1 MGAKTVEMC
10 CLPVLEARSLNQ
22 ELSELVSSEGCEVR
36 IHGGH
41 HIYTALFLVHVHIFP
56 FFFFFKHT
64 SHVELGLVL
73 MTSF

>member
-1 MGAKTVEMC
+1 MEMC

-22 ELSELVSSEGCEVR
+22 ELAELVSSEGRGVR

-41 HIYTALFLVHVHIFP
+41 HIYTAVFLVHVHVFP
-56 FFFFFKHT
+56 FFFFKHT